1 MWMYVGEESRIY
13 MHTNEA
19 WHRYECLMSRHHCDA
34 IVPFLMGTVAL
45 YSAAGPIKKMLTNQA
60 WHRYECLMSQS
71 DAIVSV
77 TASYYG
83 RCSALSRLSRALLRI
98 SRALLSLY
106 SHSIRHGI
114 TDTMKHSR
122 ALCIIKRA
130 LCNVQG
136 SFANLYANI

>member
-1 MWMYVGEESRIY
+1 MR
-13 MHTNEA
+13 
-19 WHRYECLMSRHHCDA
+19 
-34 IVPFLMGTVAL
+34 
-45 YSAAGPIKKMLTNQA
+45 TNQA

-83 RCSALSRLSRALLRI
+83 RCRALSRLPRALLRI

-114 TDTMKHSR
+114 TDTIQHS
-122 ALCIIKRA
+122 RA

-136 SFANLYANI
+136 SFEKI